1 MATKTSS
8 KAAARKPA
16 ARRTTAAHKPV
27 VPKVRTSKKK
37 AEVDAEATHKNV
49 ATPVKARTQLAL
61 AKTAPP
67 PAAAPRYEVE
77 SLSLIDKKKPR
88 RAADEGE
95 VKSKREIL
103 PPISRLRASLEKP
116 VAAEKAPAPAKPQE
130 APAPS
135 AEPPSIRTDTAT
147 APTTALP
154 PPHETEAEPQKV
166 IHIKPPI
173 IVKQLAIELG
183 LKPHQ
188 LIAELMTF
196 NIFANI
202 NQTIE
207 PDIAS
212 KIAENHGFV
221 LEKER
226 REKGGGVHKVE
237 QVVVA
242 PPPPVIEKEEELK
255 PRAPIITFMGHVDH
269 GKTSLMDAIRKTRVA
284 AGEAGGIT
292 QHIGAYSVEHNG
304 AKITFIDTPGH
315 AAFTAMRAR
324 GANVTDI
331 VVLVIAA
338 DDGIMPQTIEAINHA
353 KAAPHVKIMVAINKI
368 DLPSANID
376 KVKKQLQERE
386 LTPEDWG
393 GETIVCP
400 VSATKGTGIDHLL
413 EMMTLQAEVME
424 LKASPTA
431 TPRGTVIE
439 AQVEAGRGPTATV
452 IVQMGTLKIGDPF
465 ICGDY
470 SGKVK
475 SLLDDRGKPIK
486 KAGPSTP
493 VKVLGFTG
501 LPNAGDELLV
511 MDAER
516 SAKTLSEERLLVKR
530 TDKLT
535 VPQRATLESLLEAAD
550 GKKVLRIVLKCDA
563 QGSLEALVGAL
574 EQIESKKIDLEIIHS
589 AVGPISESDILL
601 ASASNAVVVGFN
613 VKVENMAVSAAKR
626 EGVQVKLYS
635 IIYELLDQ
643 IKEAMAGLLEP
654 EHRETV
660 IGHAEVKQ
668 VFELSKGI
676 VAGCLVTDGR
686 IARAGRARVLR
697 KRQPVYDGG
706 ISTLRRFQDDV
717 KEVRSGLE
725 CGIKLGDFS
734 EYQVSDIIECYQLEA
749 IAQKL

>member
-1 MATKTSS
+1 MATKDTTKSPAR
-8 KAAARKPA
+8 KAATTARKPA
-16 ARRTTAAHKPV
+16 KTVPQKETPPKAKESKAKAAEKPARATASAKEKVAPARITAAPEKTEEKPKSANKMESV
-27 VPKVRTSKKK
+27 SLIDKPKAKSADGVSKVRTTFLPPISKLVAKPGLTAAPPPPVIEPPPPPPAPV
-37 AEVDAEATHKNV
+37 AEVAAVSSTDGQAGEV
-49 ATPVKARTQLAL
+49 ATPV
-61 AKTAPP
+61 
-67 PAAAPRYEVE
+67 EE
-77 SLSLIDKKKPR
+77 
-88 RAADEGE
+88 
-95 VKSKREIL
+95 
-103 PPISRLRASLEKP
+103 
-116 VAAEKAPAPAKPQE
+116 
-130 APAPS
+130 
-135 AEPPSIRTDTAT
+135 EP
-147 APTTALP
+147 
-154 PPHETEAEPQKV
+154 KNV
-166 IHIKPPI
+166 ITIKPPI
-173 IVKQLAIELG
+173 IVKELATQLG
-183 LKPHQ
+183 MKNFQ
-188 LIAELMTF
+188 LIKELMDDF
-196 NIFANI
+196 NIFVNA

-207 PDIAS
+207 PDVAT
-212 KIAENHGFV
+212 KIAERHGFS
-221 LEKER
+221 LEQER
-226 REKGGGVHKVE
+226 REKGGGVHKEEKVI
-237 QVVVA
+237 VA
-242 PPPPVIEKEEELK
+242 PPPPEPAKEEELK

-292 QHIGAYSVEHNG
+292 QHIGAYSVDHNG
-304 AKITFIDTPGH
+304 TKITFIDTPGH

-353 KAAPHVKIMVAINKI
+353 KAAPHVKIMVALNKV

-376 KVKKQLQERE
+376 RVKKQLQERE

-424 LKASPTA
+424 LKASPSA

-439 AQVEAGRGPTATV
+439 AQIEAGRGPTATV
-452 IVQMGTLKIGDPF
+452 IVQMGMLKIGDPF

-475 SLLDDRGKPIK
+475 SLLDDRGQPIK

-493 VKVLGFTG
+493 VKVLGFMG

-511 MDAER
+511 MDSER
-516 SAKTLSEERLLVKR
+516 SAKTLSEERLLAKR

-535 VPQRATLESLLEAAD
+535 VPKRATLESLLEAAG

-574 EQIESKKIDLEIIHS
+574 KQIESKKVDLEIIHS

-601 ASASNAVVVGFN
+601 ASASNAVLVGFN
-613 VKVENMAVSAAKR
+613 VKVENMAVSAAR
-626 EGVQVKLYS
+626 SEGVQVKLYS

-643 IKEAMAGLLEP
+643 MKEAMAGLLEP

-668 VFELSKGI
+668 VFHLSKGI

-686 IARAGRARVLR
+686 IARSARARVLR

-706 ISTLRRFQDDV
+706 ISTDRRFQDDV

-725 CGIKLGDFS
+725 CGIRLGDFS
-734 EYQVSDIIECYQLEA
+734 EYQVGDVIECYQLEQ

>member
-8 KAAARKPA
+8 KTAARKPV
-16 ARRTTAAHKPV
+16 ARKPAPAHKRAA
-27 VPKVRTSKKK
+27 PKAKVSKRKL
-37 AEVDAEATHKNV
+37 EAHSESHARA
-49 ATPVKARTQLAL
+49 ATPAQTQPAS
-61 AKTAPP
+61 AKTAPTS
-67 PAAAPRYEVE
+67 RHEVE
-77 SLSLIDKKKPR
+77 SVSLIDKKKGHKK
-88 RAADEGE
+88 AEEGE
-95 VKSKREIL
+95 AKPKRQVL
-103 PPISRLRASLEKP
+103 PPISRIRASLETP
-116 VAAEKAPAPAKPQE
+116 VAPSKAIAPAKPQP
-130 APAPS
+130 APAERPNTIVDGTIAPS
-135 AEPPSIRTDTAT
+135 AE
-147 APTTALP
+147 
-154 PPHETEAEPQKV
+154 AEVELQKV

-173 IVKQLAIELG
+173 IVRQLAIELG

-212 KIAENHGFV
+212 KIAESHGFV

-226 REKGGGVHKVE
+226 REKGAGVHKVE

-242 PPPPVIEKEEELK
+242 PPPPVIENEEELK
-255 PRAPIITFMGHVDH
+255 PRGPIITFMGHVDH

-292 QHIGAYSVEHNG
+292 QHIGAYSVDHNG
-304 AKITFIDTPGH
+304 TKITFIDTPGH

-353 KAAPHVKIMVAINKI
+353 KAAPHVKIMVALNKV
-368 DLPSANID
+368 DLPSANVD
-376 KVKKQLQERE
+376 RVKKQLQERE

-424 LKASPTA
+424 LKASPSA

-439 AQVEAGRGPTATV
+439 AQIEAGRGPTATV
-452 IVQMGTLKIGDPF
+452 IVQMGMLKIGDPF

-475 SLLDDRGKPIK
+475 SLLDDRGQPIK

-511 MDAER
+511 MDSER
-516 SAKTLSEERLLVKR
+516 SAKTLGEERLLAKR
-530 TDKLT
+530 ADKLT

-613 VKVENMAVSAAKR
+613 VKVENTAVSAARR

-686 IARAGRARVLR
+686 IARAARARVVR

-734 EYQVSDIIECYQLEA
+734 EYQVGDIIECYQLEA